1 MLKVLI
7 CIITFVSINAFGMSE
22 VSRDEI
28 ITLIP
33 EKLSSFSNE
42 TSSQIQDQLKG
53 KITSKT
59 DIALYLKD
67 ATIGL
72 KDGKYKYLLVQA
84 DDEMTKKSQGLF
96 ARIYSTLSP
105 EEKAKVSHSLNGTDH
120 SSGRIISIDLPKLGV
135 KLDFDNNSA
144 KSLNSILI
152 WPVGGEHP

>member
-7 CIITFVSINAFGMSE
+7 CIITLFSLNAFGMTE
-22 VSRDEI
+22 VTRDEI
-28 ITLIP
+28 IALVP
-33 EKLSSFSNE
+33 KKLSSFSNE
-42 TSSQIQDQLKG
+42 SSSQIQDKLKG

-59 DIALYLKD
+59 DSALYLKD

-72 KDGKYKYLLVQA
+72 KEGKYKYLLVQT

-96 ARIYSTLSP
+96 ARIYSTLSS
-105 EEKAKVSHSLNGTDH
+105 EEKTKITDSLNGTDH